1 MTKQERI
8 SAVSQQQPLDGLLR
22 NSSLLLRELGGV
34 VAQLETQVLQDIAR
48 LKANNASFAVLQSID
63 LLTQS
68 LAEMDGTLERLA
80 GAVPASVAV
89 DADLVLGPVKL
100 AHLRRMLADDATP
113 LPPVTGSAA
122 SPDIALFE

>member
-113 LPPVTGSAA
+113 LPPATGSAA